1 MIKYWQG
8 IQRHFNNPD
17 SREWIYNRAIYIN
30 SSSDKSI
37 IEVYI
42 ANNLK
47 KITDWFKKRD
57 LEFIY
62 FSENSVSNIDIDKIR
77 YNFPNLTENE
87 IHNLANQS
95 NWNLNTKEFT
105 DLLINPNVINNSD
118 CPLIIGFRDINN
130 CAFSIN
136 FSEFKSLSEVDFLLT
151 LEKLI
156 KNELYINYNG
166 KVIPSPVTVYYNVS
180 EDDKDIEGFSFS
192 ISRKDESDP
201 IEDNLDSEMQSAI
214 QEIKEKIDL
223 LSLNGLEEFKI
234 KLLINK
240 YISDKY
246 NKLALSKLYIDSSYR
261 IYLTDYENTE
271 IELSPILKTVYFLF
285 LLNPTGIRLKEI
297 GSYYDLLLEIYNR
310 LSRFESQEDNE
321 KIIKELCHPLCRSL
335 NEKLSKIKKIFL
347 SKYCE
352 EIANKYY
359 VTGERGLSKEISIAK
374 NKGMVKFSE
383 EICFDNL
390 AIMRQ

>member
-8 IQRHFNNPD
+8 IQRHFNNPN

-47 KITDWFKKRD
+47 EITDWFKNRD

-62 FSENSVSNIDIDKIR
+62 FSENSISNIDIDKIR

-105 DLLINPNVINNSD
+105 DLLINPIVMNKSDSPVI
-118 CPLIIGFRDINN
+118 LGFRDINN

-136 FSEFKSLSEVDFLLT
+136 LSEHESLNEVDFLIA
-151 LEKLI
+151 LERLI
-156 KNELYINYNG
+156 NDELYINYSD
-166 KVIPSPVTVYYNVS
+166 KIIPSPVKIFYSVS
-180 EDDKDIEGFSFS
+180 ENEVDSDGISFNKS
-192 ISRKDESDP
+192 GSYIIDP
-201 IEDNLDSEMQSAI
+201 IEDNLDAEMQSAI

-246 NKLALSKLYIDSSYR
+246 NKLALSKLYIDSSFR
-261 IYLTDYENTE
+261 ISLTDYENTE

-285 LLNPTGIRLKEI
+285 LLNPKGIRLKEI
-297 GSYYDLLLEIYNR
+297 GSYFDLLLEIYNR
-310 LSRFESQEDNE
+310 LSRFESQVENE

-347 SKYCE
+347 TMYCD
-352 EIANKYY
+352 EIAKNYY
-359 VTGERGLSKEISIAK
+359 ITGERGMFKEISITK
-374 NKGMVKFSE
+374 NKGMVQFSE
-383 EICFDNL
+383 EISFDNL

>member
-1 MIKYWQG
+1 MIIKFKFVFFFFIFFLRLRKKY
-8 IQRHFNNPD
+8 
-17 SREWIYNRAIYIN
+17 
-30 SSSDKSI
+30 SI
-37 IEVYI
+37 FI
-42 ANNLK
+42 
-47 KITDWFKKRD
+47 
-57 LEFIY
+57 FIY
-62 FSENSVSNIDIDKIR
+62 KLIIS
-77 YNFPNLTENE
+77 
-87 IHNLANQS
+87 
-95 NWNLNTKEFT
+95 FT

-234 KLLINK
+234 KLLIK
-240 YISDKY
+240 
-246 NKLALSKLYIDSSYR
+246 
-261 IYLTDYENTE
+261 
-271 IELSPILKTVYFLF
+271 FL
-285 LLNPTGIRLKEI
+285 
-297 GSYYDLLLEIYNR
+297 
-310 LSRFESQEDNE
+310 
-321 KIIKELCHPLCRSL
+321 
-335 NEKLSKIKKIFL
+335 
-347 SKYCE
+347 
-352 EIANKYY
+352 
-359 VTGERGLSKEISIAK
+359 
-374 NKGMVKFSE
+374 
-383 EICFDNL
+383 
-390 AIMRQ
+390 